1 MMVKQLCWSPEPAEV
16 EGDRS
21 RAVVGPLGSCLAEV
35 SAPDKVFMTLGQFT
49 ADAEEV
55 HATGPLMEVS

>member
-1 MMVKQLCWSPEPAEV
+1 M

-35 SAPDKVFMTLGQFT
+35 SVPDKVFMTLGQFT